1 MNNRLSAKRHAKALF
16 ESISEKPD
24 GEKMM
29 ETLLGDL
36 EKTSRLIQDPTL
48 AGYLNNP
55 TINLKVKFSR
65 LNEALGNVHPLILN
79 LLGMLISK
87 SNMHLLPSIA
97 LDYRDLIDHH
107 HGILRAKVKSAVP
120 LDENDRSLLIQRL
133 QNMMGKKIV
142 LETTV
147 EPRLIG
153 GLIVRVS
160 DKLIDGSTKA
170 MLSNLKQ
177 AMGTS

>member
-1 MNNRLSAKRHAKALF
+1 
-16 ESISEKPD
+16 
-24 GEKMM
+24 
-29 ETLLGDL
+29 
-36 EKTSRLIQDPTL
+36 
-48 AGYLNNP
+48 
-55 TINLKVKFSR
+55 
-65 LNEALGNVHPLILN
+65 
-79 LLGMLISK
+79 
-87 SNMHLLPSIA
+87 
-97 LDYRDLIDHH
+97 
-107 HGILRAKVKSAVP
+107 VKSAVP